1 MGEQQT
7 TPERGG
13 QNRDISALKRV
24 MIGRNIILTMG
35 ALYALSR
42 SIYYATT
49 SPETLSGAQEVIT
62 AYGGGLGVWSGLWG
76 LVMVLCISDMVNAHT
91 RHGLSLLVGI
101 TSAWGVGY
109 LLIWG
114 FTGFGD
120 LTLLSSAVG
129 WLAPAIF
136 IFGFLI
142 KVTALQD
149 MIILPLES
157 E

>member
-1 MGEQQT
+1 MGEIHT
-7 TPERGG
+7 TPEGPEEM
-13 QNRDISALKRV
+13 RDISARKRV

-49 SPETLSGAQEVIT
+49 DAGLLSGAQQVIT
-62 AYGGGLGVWSGLWG
+62 AHGGGLGVWAGLWG
-76 LVMVLCISDMVNAHT
+76 LVTVLCVSDMVNQHT

-120 LTLLSSAVG
+120 FNLVSSAVG
-129 WLAPAIF
+129 WLAPALF

-149 MIILPLES
+149 MILLPLES